1 MRETRQSGS
10 EGGGNELNHFSLPL
24 SRPAR
29 DGDGPTV
36 VVTIHRGRRPAGD
49 GRAGQQP
56 LIQFVFAAPVRVVRV
71 IRVFRAIRG
80 SAYSV

>member
-1 MRETRQSGS
+1 
-10 EGGGNELNHFSLPL
+10 
-24 SRPAR
+24 
-29 DGDGPTV
+29 
-36 VVTIHRGRRPAGD
+36 VTIHRGRRPAGD